1 MTTSQMPEGVGHEK
15 PVQFYSE
22 NIPMAGVLFVP
33 DDLSAGQTRPGIV
46 MCHGFTAVKEVMLPE
61 IARRLVGLGYVVLT
75 FDYRFLG
82 ASGGEPRRQIIPL
95 RQIEDIRNA
104 VTFLQLQ
111 PEVDPERLGLFGVSL
126 GGANVSYAAGV
137 EERVKATISV
147 CGIGDCGRW
156 IRDACHFWEWRA
168 LLQRLEAD
176 RTRRVLS
183 GGLEYVQANEIVPE
197 PDSTTALFGQI
208 LDQYPQW
215 SREISLSSGLPM
227 IAYQPESVVADIAP
241 RAILWLHGD
250 ADERVS
256 MEESQSMYAKA
267 GEPKKIVILPGLG
280 HSDILTG
287 PGLDQSL
294 PHIKAWYAQHL

>member
-1 MTTSQMPEGVGHEK
+1 MERS
-15 PVQFYSE
+15 VQFYSE
-22 NIPMAGVLFVP
+22 SVPIAGVLFLP
-33 DDLSAGQTRPGIV
+33 DNLPDKLASETKKPGIV
-46 MCHGFTAVKEVMLPE
+46 MCHGFTAVKEVLLPD
-61 IARRLVGLGYVVLT
+61 IAQRLSQAGYVVLT

-82 ASGGEPRRQIIPL
+82 ESGGEPRRQIIPM

-104 VTFLQLQ
+104 VTFLQQ
-111 PEVDPERLGLFGVSL
+111 QAEVDPERIGLLGVSL

-137 EERVKATISV
+137 EERVKATVSV

-156 IRDACHFWEWRA
+156 TRDACHFWEWKA
-168 LLQRLEAD
+168 LLQRLEEN
-176 RTRRVLS
+176 RCERVIT
-183 GGLEYVQANEIVPE
+183 GREQYVQANEIVPE
-197 PDSTTALFGQI
+197 PESTTALFSQI

-215 SREISLSSGLPM
+215 SREITLTSGEAL
-227 IAYQPESVVADIAP
+227 IAYRPESVVHQISP

-267 GEPKKIVILPGLG
+267 GEPKKTVILPGLG
-280 HSDILTG
+280 HSDVISG

-294 PHIKAWYAQHL
+294 PHIKEWFETYL

>member
-1 MTTSQMPEGVGHEK
+1 MQK

-22 NIPMAGVLFVP
+22 NIDMAGVLCAP
-33 DDLSAGQTRPGIV
+33 DNLTVGETRPGIV
-46 MCHGFTAVKEVMLPE
+46 MCHGFTAVKEVILPE
-61 IARRLVGLGYVVLT
+61 IAQRLAQLGYVVLT

-82 ASGGEPRRQIIPL
+82 ASGGEPRRQIIPM

-104 VTFLQLQ
+104 VTFLQSQ
-111 PEVDPERLGLFGVSL
+111 PEVNPDRLGLFGVSL

-137 EERVKATISV
+137 EERVKATVSV

-168 LLQRLEAD
+168 LLQRLKDDQE
-176 RTRRVLS
+176 RRILT
-183 GGLEYVQANEIVPE
+183 GELEYVQANEIVPE
-197 PDSTTALFGQI
+197 PESTTQLFGQI

-215 SREISLSSGLPM
+215 SREITLSSGLPM
-227 IAYQPESVVADIAP
+227 IDYRPESVVSNISP
-241 RAILWLHGD
+241 RAVLWLHGD

-267 GEPKKIVILPGLG
+267 SEPKKIVILPGLG
-280 HSDILTG
+280 HSDILAG
-287 PGLDQSL
+287 AGLEQSL
-294 PHIKAWYAQHL
+294 PHIKAWYEQYL

>member
-1 MTTSQMPEGVGHEK
+1 MEK
-15 PVQFYSE
+15 SVQFYSE
-22 NIPMAGVLFVP
+22 SVPLAGVLFLP
-33 DDLSAGQTRPGIV
+33 ENSPSNRPGPGIV
-46 MCHGFTAVKEVMLPE
+46 ICHGFTAVKEVLLPD
-61 IARRLVGLGYVVLT
+61 IARRVAQAGYVVLT

-104 VTFLQLQ
+104 VTFMQQQ
-111 PEVDPERLGLFGVSL
+111 PEVVPDRIGLLGVSL

-137 EERVKATISV
+137 EERVKATVSV

-156 IRDACHFWEWRA
+156 TRDACHFWEWQA
-168 LLQRLEAD
+168 LLQRLAD
-176 RTRRVLS
+176 NRRKRVLT
-183 GGLEYVQANEIVPE
+183 GQEQYVQANEIVPE
-197 PDSTTALFGQI
+197 PASTTALFAQI

-215 SREISLSSGLPM
+215 SREITLTSGEAL
-227 IAYQPESVVADIAP
+227 IAYRPESVVHQISP

-256 MEESQSMYAKA
+256 VEESQSMYEKA

-280 HSDILTG
+280 HSDIISG

-294 PHIKAWYAQHL
+294 PLITEWFETHL

>member
-1 MTTSQMPEGVGHEK
+1 MQK

-22 NIPMAGVLFVP
+22 NIDMAGVLFLP
-33 DDLSAGQTRPGIV
+33 DNLTAGEARPGIV
-46 MCHGFTAVKEVMLPE
+46 MCHGFTAVKEVILPE
-61 IARRLVGLGYVVLT
+61 VAQRLAQLGYVVLT

-82 ASGGEPRRQIIPL
+82 ASGGEPRRQIIPM

-104 VTFLQLQ
+104 VTFLQNQ
-111 PEVDPERLGLFGVSL
+111 PEVNPERLGLFGVSL

-137 EERVKATISV
+137 EERVKATVSV

-156 IRDACHFWEWRA
+156 MRDACHFWEWRG
-168 LLQRLEAD
+168 LLRRLKDDQA
-176 RTRRVLS
+176 RRILS
-183 GGLEYVQANEIVPE
+183 GELEYVQANEIVPE
-197 PDSTTALFGQI
+197 PESTTALFGQI

-215 SREISLSSGLPM
+215 SREITLSSGLPM
-227 IAYQPESVVADIAP
+227 IDYRPESVVPQISP

-287 PGLDQSL
+287 PGLEQSL
-294 PHIKAWYAQHL
+294 PHIKAWYEQYL

>member
-1 MTTSQMPEGVGHEK
+1 MEK
-15 PVQFYSE
+15 TVQFYSE
-22 NIPMAGVLFVP
+22 NVEMAGILFLP
-33 DDLSAGQTRPGIV
+33 DNVSSDQTRPGIV
-46 MCHGFTAVKEVMLPE
+46 MCHGFTAVKEVILPD
-61 IARRLVGLGYVVLT
+61 IAKRLAQLGYVVLT

-82 ASGGEPRRQIIPL
+82 ASGGEPRRQIIPM

-104 VTFLQLQ
+104 VSFLQHQ
-111 PEVDPERLGLFGVSL
+111 PEVDPHRLGLFGVSL

-156 IRDACHFWEWRA
+156 VRDACHFWEWRA
-168 LLQRLEAD
+168 LLARLQDDQE
-176 RTRRVLS
+176 RRVLT
-183 GGLEYVQANEIVPE
+183 GEIEYVQAYEIVPE
-197 PDSTTALFGQI
+197 PESTTQLFGQI

-215 SREISLSSGLPM
+215 SREITLSSGLPM
-227 IAYQPESVVADIAP
+227 LDYRPESVVPRISP

-267 GEPKKIVILPGLG
+267 AEPKKIVILPGLG

-287 PGLDQSL
+287 PGLEQSL
-294 PHIKAWYAQHL
+294 PHIKAWYEQYL